1 MLNAPKD
8 RKEGANYRPRKQCRD
23 IGNAGASD
31 GNESSCTFEAACL
44 RWFLE
49 RRAAS
54 AIQY

>member
-8 RKEGANYRPRKQCRD
+8 KKVGANYRPRQQCRD
-23 IGNAGASD
+23 IENAGASD
-31 GNESSCTFEAACL
+31 GNESSCTVEAACL

-54 AIQY
+54 AIQ